1 MSAAK
6 SGNGSPVPN
15 TIPDFTSFNP
25 GYNRSALSNRK
36 FEAITPVPLANVLGR
51 SLLRSYLQGIFVI
64 ALRSSWRAANGLG
77 GGALGGVAMI
87 WPGRLEIISVA
98 GLWSQGANW
107 LLSFVLYAIIAW
119 IALFVFNLAF
129 VAPFQLWKVERA
141 QNALQAA
148 KASDRSGREQQ
159 IIEHDKKLASQ
170 FRSIFPEVQKQKLT
184 ADLLAQHAY
193 WSTQGNSLAE
203 VIRFLDSADAHFL
216 NIELQKHVKH
226 FADMSAELLRFMAY
240 KFFVYPKEQTKEPLM
255 FAMQPGLNVDR
266 EGDGSL
272 EQDTKYTELESKL
285 DGHVQKMSDS
295 YDELIRAFHVHLLV

>member
-1 MSAAK
+1 
-6 SGNGSPVPN
+6 
-15 TIPDFTSFNP
+15 
-25 GYNRSALSNRK
+25 
-36 FEAITPVPLANVLGR
+36 
-51 SLLRSYLQGIFVI
+51 
-64 ALRSSWRAANGLG
+64 
-77 GGALGGVAMI
+77 MI

-98 GLWSQGANW
+98 GLWSLAANW

-129 VAPFQLWKVERA
+129 VAPFQLWKAERT
-141 QNALQAA
+141 QNVVQAA
-148 KASDRSGREQQ
+148 KASDRSGCEQQ

-170 FRSIFPEVQKQKLT
+170 VRSIFPEIQKQKLT
-184 ADLLAQHAY
+184 SDLLAQHAY

-203 VIRFLDSADAHFL
+203 VIRFLDSAEAHFL
-216 NIELQKHVKH
+216 NMELQKHAKH
-226 FADMSAELLRFMAY
+226 FVDMSAELLRFMAY
-240 KFFVYPKEQTKEPLM
+240 KFFVYPKEQIKEPLM